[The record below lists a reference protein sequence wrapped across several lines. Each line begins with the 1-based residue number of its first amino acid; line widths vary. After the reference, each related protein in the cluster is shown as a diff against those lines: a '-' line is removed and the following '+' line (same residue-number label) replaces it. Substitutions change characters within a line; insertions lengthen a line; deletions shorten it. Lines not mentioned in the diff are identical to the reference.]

1 MQLWTVKHV
10 VIRLI
15 SAAEEFSVYRYW
27 LFKFLLLGGLCAGA
41 FFIPIEF
48 SICELKLF
56 YSVLYYLNLYVIVL
70 DEKDLLN
77 LIYIFMVLC

>member
-70 DEKDLLN
+70 DEIDLLN